1 MHACMHACMYVCM
14 HACMCVVS
22 VCIHV
27 RMCISVHV
35 CRFASVAATCVERV
49 ILAGAEDDNNA
60 DTLNCGP
67 SWSASLPQNASAAD
81 DSDSFVRR
89 PSWSSQTMNDEPVLD
104 VPAVKDAWRQSYSAS
119 QSPSCLGSAETPFGR
134 ATSGASAGE
143 FKRVRSSQGADGDP
157 PYMHHMSL
165 RAMLRTASQE
175 TSVNEPLWNDWRTR
189 RCLAN
194 VSIYITR
201 QSKCP
206 TSPAS
211 GRQDD
216 EVSEGPAVGDGA
228 APLVGNSSEEAL
240 IQILDQRHQRR
251 QMLKDSE
258 ALGRIVNPLITDTMT
273 DTIMSAKAVQNSDAE
288 KQSSWAHGLKME
300 ASDLRRLWRA
310 TGMAVM
316 AVARMKAIV
325 RRRIVNTSH
334 DPLTGADGQAESS
347 QVEGFSPLVQHLSRT
362 ELGKV
367 LVELENIS
375 LGKASTYDSESRPHS
390 PADFVADHFTSEC
403 LREECG
409 LNSGVFWVAP
419 RGAKRQSLDTSGA
432 DTSIEQTMPSTP
444 GPEDTM
450 PGSPMAGT
458 RGEKVTYSIDDI
470 AHSMANGSELGNGQL
485 LHPAKESSI
494 CLLQ

>member
-1 MHACMHACMYVCM
+1 MYVCTY
-14 HACMCVVS
+14 
-22 VCIHV
+22 
-27 RMCISVHV
+27 VHV

-49 ILAGAEDDNNA
+49 ILAGADDDNNA
-60 DTLNCGP
+60 DTFNRRP
-67 SWSASLPQNASAAD
+67 SWSAPLPQNAAAAA
-81 DSDSFVRR
+81 DSDSFARR

-104 VPAVKDAWRQSYSAS
+104 VPVVKNAWRQSYSAS
-119 QSPSCLGSAETPFGR
+119 QSPSGLVSAETSFAR
-134 ATSGASAGE
+134 ANSSASAGE
-143 FKRVRSSQGADGDP
+143 FKRVRSSKGADGDP
-157 PYMHHMSL
+157 PYVHHMSL

-175 TSVNEPLWNDWRTR
+175 SSVNEPLWNDWRTR

-206 TSPAS
+206 TSQGS
-211 GRQDD
+211 GRQDE
-216 EVSEGPAVGDGA
+216 EVAQGPAVGGDA
-228 APLVGNSSEEAL
+228 PPLVCNSSEEAL
-240 IQILDQRHQRR
+240 IQLLDQRHQRR
-251 QMLKDSE
+251 QMIKDSD
-258 ALGRIVNPLITDTMT
+258 ALGRIASTLVSDTLMLT
-273 DTIMSAKAVQNSDAE
+273 DTIMSAEAVQNSDAE

-316 AVARMKAIV
+316 AVARMKAIL
-325 RRRIVNTSH
+325 RRHIVNTSH
-334 DPLTGADGQAESS
+334 DPLTGADGQGESS
-347 QVEGFSPLVQHLSRT
+347 QVEGFSPLVKHLSRT

-419 RGAKRQSLDTSGA
+419 RGAKRQSLDIPGA

-444 GPEDTM
+444 GPDDTM
-450 PGSPMAGT
+450 PGSPIGGT
-458 RGEKVTYSIDDI
+458 RGEKVAYSIDDI
-470 AHSMANGSELGNGQL
+470 THSMVQSSEHGNEQL
-485 LHPAKESSI
+485 LHPAKASSI